1 MSRDVLLSALIV
13 LFAIL
18 GLGVS
23 AYLLYEH
30 YVAPI
35 ACISSGCALVDAS
48 PYSEIFGVPLSILG
62 LASYSVI
69 LTLGLFSLGAPA
81 ARVGWLFLGIFGLAL
96 TGGFF
101 SVYLTYLELAV
112 IHAVCPWCVTS
123 AGLITAIAVSAAL
136 GLKAPVPRPQGAE

>member
-13 LFAIL
+13 FLAIL

-23 AYLLYEH
+23 IYLLYEH

-35 ACISSGCALVDAS
+35 ACVGSGCALVDAS

-62 LASYSVI
+62 LASYVTI
-69 LTLGLFSLGAPA
+69 LILGLFSLRAPT

-96 TGGFF
+96 TGVLF
-101 SVYLTYLELAV
+101 SAYLTYLELAV
-112 IHAVCPWCVTS
+112 IHAICIWCVTS
-123 AGLITAIAVSAAL
+123 AVLITAIAVLSAL
-136 GLKAPVPRPQGAE
+136 GLKAPAPITQSAE